1 MTVRSPIEGVTYPPA
16 ADLARYLAAGWLTTE
31 TLAAAWQASFAAN
44 HDRVALLGPG
54 WSVTYG
60 ELDSLSDRSALAF
73 HRLGLA
79 PRDRVIFQVG
89 NCANLAVA
97 MIGCLKAGLI
107 PLCTLHIHRE
117 VEIGGLGRH
126 AGARAHFID
135 TTPGSFD
142 FVPFAA
148 KMRVAVPSLSIT
160 VAVVGPGA
168 PGIPAMAELIDAA
181 DPAEASMFARDSVAA
196 LDPFQVAFFQIS
208 GGSTGLP
215 KIIPRLHNDYVANM
229 RAVVAA
235 TGIGPGDCVVTPGP
249 MLHNAGFACF
259 WGPALLVGAR
269 VAIAANLRDEG
280 LGALFR
286 SCGPTFMYMP
296 KPLLPRLAAVL
307 AAQPAARE
315 RLKAIVTSSGA
326 AQVEAELGV
335 CALQF
340 YGMTEGLIVH
350 TRMDD
355 PAVLRHGAIGW
366 PVGDGD
372 EIRILQPGTENP
384 VTSGDVGE
392 LAYRGPYVF
401 HGYYDAPAQNA
412 ASFTSDGWMR
422 SGDLVRE
429 LVDAPRRALS
439 FEGRLKDLISRGGEK
454 IACEEVER
462 FARVHPAILDIAVV
476 PEPSPVYGE
485 RACAFVVAEPG
496 KPCPDVAELGRHLGE
511 QGLAK
516 FKWPE
521 RVIAVGGFPTTN
533 VGKLDKQALRRRVAE
548 LVAEQAA

>member
-1 MTVRSPIEGVTYPPA
+1 MTVQSPIEGVTYPPA

-31 TLAAAWQASFAAN
+31 TLASAWQASFAAN
-44 HDRVALLGPG
+44 CNRVALLGPG
-54 WSVTYG
+54 WSMTYG
-60 ELDSLSDRSALAF
+60 ELDSLSDRAALAF

-79 PRDRVIFQVG
+79 PLDRVVFQVG
-89 NCANLAVA
+89 NGANLAIA
-97 MIGCLKAGLI
+97 MIGCLKACLI

-148 KMRVAVPSLSIT
+148 KMRDVVPSLAMTI
-160 VAVVGPGA
+160 AVEGPGA
-168 PGIPAMAELIDAA
+168 PGIPTMAELIDAVDA
-181 DPAEASMFARDSVAA
+181 AEAEAFARDSVAA
-196 LDPFQVAFFQIS
+196 LDPFQVALFQIS

-229 RAVVAA
+229 RAVIAA
-235 TGIGPGDCVVTPGP
+235 TGIGPDDCVVTPGP

-269 VAIAANLRDEG
+269 VAIAPNLRDDG
-280 LGALFR
+280 LAALFR
-286 SCGPTFMYMP
+286 SCGPTLMYMP
-296 KPLLPRLAAVL
+296 KPLLPRLATVL
-307 AAQPAARE
+307 ADQPAARE

-335 CALQF
+335 PAMQF
-340 YGMTEGLIVH
+340 YGMTEGLIVC
-350 TRMDD
+350 TKMDD
-355 PAVLRHGAIGW
+355 PDVVRHGAIGW
-366 PVGDGD
+366 PVGEGD
-372 EIRILQPGTENP
+372 EIRILKPGTEAP
-384 VTSGDVGE
+384 VPSGEVGE

-412 ASFTSDGWMR
+412 VSFTSDGWVR

-429 LVDAPRRALS
+429 MVGVPRRALV

-476 PEPSPVYGE
+476 PEPNPVYGE

-496 KPCPDVAELGRHLGE
+496 KRCPNVAELGRHLGE

-521 RVIAVGGFPTTN
+521 RIVAVDGFPTTN
-533 VGKLDKQALRRRVAE
+533 VGKLDKQALRRRAADLVAE
-548 LVAEQAA
+548 LVA